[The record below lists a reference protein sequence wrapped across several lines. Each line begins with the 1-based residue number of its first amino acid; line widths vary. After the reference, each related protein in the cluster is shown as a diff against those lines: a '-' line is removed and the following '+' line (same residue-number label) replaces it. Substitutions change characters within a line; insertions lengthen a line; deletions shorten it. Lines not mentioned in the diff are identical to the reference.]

1 MSQVDCPSRLKDK
14 LDKSKYPYA
23 SVVGSFMY
31 ALICTRPDLAYVVGV
46 LNRFQANPGFTHG
59 EVVKW
64 VMRYL
69 KRTKSYALTYQADKL
84 ELIGY
89 SDLDYQGCIDTRKST
104 FGFIFMLGGGAIS
117 WKSKKQD
124 CVTQSTMETEYVA
137 MNLATREVVYLHK
150 FLRSLL
156 VVD

>member
-23 SVVGSFMY
+23 FVGSFMY
-31 ALICTRPDLAYVVGV
+31 ALICTRLDLAYAVGV
-46 LNRFQANPGFTHG
+46 ISRFQANPGFTYWEG
-59 EVVKW
+59 IKW

-69 KRTKSYALTYQADKL
+69 KRKKSYALTYQADKL

-89 SDLDYQGCIDTRKST
+89 FDSDYQGCLDTCKST
-104 FGFIFMLGGGAIS
+104 FDFIFMFGGGAIS

-124 CVTQSTMETEYVA
+124 CVAQSTMEAEYVA
-137 MNLATREVVYLHK
+137 MNIATREVVYLRK
-150 FLRSLL
+150 FL
-156 VVD
+156 